1 VVTVEEVA
9 LPVEVILK
17 KDVVAAVL
25 HKLANPP
32 PAVGKAKR
40 AHRLPAAAVPVAGP
54 LPCAGLSDCCR
65 APLLTSAAAVLDAAV
80 TESQVAEVINATLDI
95 IKETLVKGGKV
106 QLTGCVAR

>member
-1 VVTVEEVA
+1 LRWTFR
-9 LPVEVILK
+9 L
-17 KDVVAAVL
+17 
-25 HKLANPP
+25 LA
-32 PAVGKAKR
+32 
-40 AHRLPAAAVPVAGP
+40 
-54 LPCAGLSDCCR
+54 R